1 MAATE
6 KRALLSSTT
15 ENDQLNE
22 IVHSVGLGPSTA
34 FCAHSKPWLLRDPF
48 VEARGK
54 RVGKIDGLLI
64 RACYLV
70 NGVDGAGHAAVVA
83 EGAQDLAG
91 KIHLI
96 DPAHAAHEHYLIRS
110 TREAERPG
118 RGRQVPNRFPT
129 ALRVENLDTAVGAV
143 GDVNDVVIV
152 DHNTVRSVE
161 RARLVPTPT
170 PVRDEV
176 AILIELGDA

>member
-34 FCAHSKPWLLRDPF
+34 FCAHSELWLLRDPF

-54 RVGKIDGLLI
+54 GVGKIDGLLI

-70 NGVDGAGHAAVVA
+70 NGVNGDGHAGVA
-83 EGAQDLAG
+83 TEGAQDLAG
-91 KIHLI
+91 EVHLV
-96 DPAHAAHEHYLIRS
+96 DPAHAAHEHHLIGS

-118 RGRQVPNRFPT
+118 RRRQVPNRFPS
-129 ALRVENLDTAVGAV
+129 ALRVENLDAAVG
-143 GDVNDVVIV
+143 
-152 DHNTVRSVE
+152 
-161 RARLVPTPT
+161 
-170 PVRDEV
+170 PVCD
-176 AILIELGDA
+176 